1 MHNSSLHPVAHAPFS
16 RSYDVVAH
24 TRQRMQI
31 YFWASIAIQVV
42 MILAYLFPLM
52 LFFFTAGK
60 PSNQF
65 YAQGFVF
72 SLLLFLMS
80 IWMDVDVIGHRP
92 PIALIAMGILL
103 PLELLAMIA
112 LFFQYLIAE

>member
-1 MHNSSLHPVAHAPFS
+1 MHNTSLHPIAHAPFS
-16 RSYDVVAH
+16 RSYDAQAH

-31 YFWASIAIQVV
+31 YFWASIAVQVV
-42 MILAYLFPLM
+42 MILAYLFPPM
-52 LFFFTAGK
+52 LAFFTAGK

-65 YAQGFVF
+65 YVQGFVF

-80 IWMDVDVIGHRP
+80 IWMDADVIGHRP
-92 PIALIAMGILL
+92 PIALISLGILL

-112 LFFQYLIAE
+112 LFFQYLISE